1 LLYSNYALKSRQF
14 FDFFQPFL
22 LLLTEQEG
30 ASKTPL
36 RKHGVV
42 FCSKKKKTL
51 EAKVSK
57 ARGEKEKTCTWRA
70 AGQVKGRGKRASAT
84 GGAMRWRS
92 PAVLRLQLWLLA
104 VSASLAAL
112 GVLAADLS
120 KGELSCL
127 RCV

>member
-42 FCSKKKKTL
+42 FCSKKKKKHSRRKCPKPEERKRRL
-51 EAKVSK
+51 VL
-57 ARGEKEKTCTWRA
+57 G
-70 AGQVKGRGKRASAT
+70 GQLGR
-84 GGAMRWRS
+84 
-92 PAVLRLQLWLLA
+92 
-104 VSASLAAL
+104 
-112 GVLAADLS
+112 
-120 KGELSCL
+120 
-127 RCV
+127 